1 MTVSEEDNQQSP
13 YSHTSC
19 NLYVYEAF
27 NAHVPRLGSRYL
39 RRRESVFKDIMEE
52 YQGLVQVKTCDTEL
66 GAGPVGGANNNNN
79 TKFSRCEGCGE
90 LIMDRCSDTFIADN

>member
-1 MTVSEEDNQQSP
+1 M
-13 YSHTSC
+13 
-19 NLYVYEAF
+19 
-27 NAHVPRLGSRYL
+27 
-39 RRRESVFKDIMEE
+39 FKDIITRPGVRMEE

>member
-1 MTVSEEDNQQSP
+1 M
-13 YSHTSC
+13 
-19 NLYVYEAF
+19 
-27 NAHVPRLGSRYL
+27 
-39 RRRESVFKDIMEE
+39 FKDIMEE

-90 LIMDRCSDTFIADN
+90 LIMDRCSDTFISDNKCLPAFKHVVSAFHILDL